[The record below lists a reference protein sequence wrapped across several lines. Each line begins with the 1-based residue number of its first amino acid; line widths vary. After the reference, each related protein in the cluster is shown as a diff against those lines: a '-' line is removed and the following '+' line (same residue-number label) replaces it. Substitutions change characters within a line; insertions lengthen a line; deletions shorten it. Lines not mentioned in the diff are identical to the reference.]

1 MTAGE
6 QTNDRS
12 VDRSVE
18 IPEAHL
24 TLAFEELKLSVEAI
38 LFAADRP
45 LEVTEIRDFV
55 GSVSLTD
62 IRLALKDLGHDF
74 EGRSIEII
82 EVGRKYQLRTRS
94 NFAPTVTK
102 LFSGKPRTL
111 SRSAL
116 ETLAI
121 VAYRQPV
128 TRAEVNALRQVDSSQ
143 VMTSL
148 RERELI
154 YPSGTR
160 KDVGHPV
167 EYRTTPK
174 FLDIFGLADL
184 KELPKLRS
192 LQMNIDDET
201 LVKKA
206 LGTLESPP
214 EPEEIAAE
222 SLAFADPEALLERD
236 ADSESEM
243 EFDARAEEEAEV
255 IDQAE
260 VVAESEAP
268 AEARVG
274 AESEVPTA
282 RAESTESTAAAE
294 RQPKAKTPRPVRIDD
309 SEGLARPV
317 FSRRGATAARQEN
330 EEILEEEQEPEELNH
345 AEN

>member
-6 QTNDRS
+6 QTNDRP
-12 VDRSVE
+12 VERSVE

-206 LGTLESPP
+206 LGALESPP
-214 EPEEIAAE
+214 EPEEFAAE
-222 SLAFADPEALLERD
+222 SLAFADPEAMPQRD
-236 ADSESEM
+236 VESDLDFE
-243 EFDARAEEEAEV
+243 AREEEEEEGEAA
-255 IDQAE
+255 IIAPNE
-260 VVAESEAP
+260 VVAESEVP
-268 AEARVG
+268 DDSRVG
-274 AESEVPTA
+274 AESEAPT
-282 RAESTESTAAAE
+282 RSDSTETATAAE
-294 RQPKAKTPRPVRIDD
+294 RQPKAKSPRPVRIDD

-317 FSRRGATAARQEN
+317 FSRPGATAKPRELPDTG
-330 EEILEEEQEPEELNH
+330 LETD
-345 AEN
+345 AE

>member
-1 MTAGE
+1 MTVSE

-12 VDRSVE
+12 VERSVE
-18 IPEAHL
+18 RLDAHL

-74 EGRSIEII
+74 EGRSIEIM

-143 VMTSL
+143 VMASL

-184 KELPKLRS
+184 KDLPKLRS

-206 LGTLESPP
+206 LGALESPP
-214 EPEEIAAE
+214 ESDELAPD
-222 SLAFADPEALLERD
+222 SLAFADPEAPTDANGEAEERALL
-236 ADSESEM
+236 
-243 EFDARAEEEAEV
+243 AEEE
-255 IDQAE
+255 
-260 VVAESEAP
+260 P
-268 AEARVG
+268 AEA
-274 AESEVPTA
+274 TA
-282 RAESTESTAAAE
+282 LPKNDSPEPEPVAE
-294 RQPKAKTPRPVRIDD
+294 RQAKAKLARTIRIDD

-317 FSRRGATAARQEN
+317 FSRRGATAAPQQEEEEAQETEDFEQSEN
-330 EEILEEEQEPEELNH
+330 EESLS
-345 AEN
+345 

>member
-222 SLAFADPEALLERD
+222 SLAFADPEALLEQD
-236 ADSESEM
+236 AESDL
-243 EFDARAEEEAEV
+243 EFEAREPEEAE
-255 IDQAE
+255 IIAPTE

-274 AESEVPTA
+274 AESEVPTT
-282 RAESTESTAAAE
+282 RADSTESTAAAE

-317 FSRRGATAARQEN
+317 FSRPGATAKSRELPDT
-330 EEILEEEQEPEELNH
+330 ELETD
-345 AEN
+345 AE